1 MIGCEGKNQ
10 TEKNYFLNF
19 NKIQNEY
26 RIIEAKGI
34 KSDSEGVLSDLNK
47 SIKKEELE
55 INNGDIP
62 ACFIDVDFSIS
73 RKSVIRTVLITAK
86 AQNIRVYLSNPC
98 FEIWYLLHFRYSTKQ
113 YNSND
118 EVINELKKYL
128 ANYKKNQNVFDILLP
143 LLSSALNNA
152 KKLVNYHSNNKSD
165 CLNFSP
171 STDVYQ
177 LIELLL
183 QHSV

>member
-1 MIGCEGKNQ
+1 M
-10 TEKNYFLNF
+10 
-19 NKIQNEY
+19 
-26 RIIEAKGI
+26 
-34 KSDSEGVLSDLNK
+34 
-47 SIKKEELE
+47 
-55 INNGDIP
+55 
-62 ACFIDVDFSIS
+62 
-73 RKSVIRTVLITAK
+73 IRTVLITAK

-118 EVINELKKYL
+118 EVINDLKKYL

-143 LLSSALNNA
+143 LVSTALNNA

>member
-73 RKSVIRTVLITAK
+73 RKSVIRTV
-86 AQNIRVYLSNPC
+86 
-98 FEIWYLLHFRYSTKQ
+98 
-113 YNSND
+113 
-118 EVINELKKYL
+118 
-128 ANYKKNQNVFDILLP
+128 
-143 LLSSALNNA
+143 
-152 KKLVNYHSNNKSD
+152 
-165 CLNFSP
+165 
-171 STDVYQ
+171 
-177 LIELLL
+177 
-183 QHSV
+183 